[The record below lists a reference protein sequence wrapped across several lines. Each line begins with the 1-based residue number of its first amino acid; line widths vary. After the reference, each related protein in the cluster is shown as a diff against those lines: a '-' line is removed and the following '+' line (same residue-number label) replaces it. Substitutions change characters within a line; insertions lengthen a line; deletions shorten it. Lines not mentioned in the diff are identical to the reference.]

1 MPHLRGPGAGG
12 TLPPMIRLE
21 QVVKEYGGPLAR
33 LRGERVRALDGVTL
47 HVPPGTAVGLVG
59 PNGAGKSTIIRLL
72 LGYLAPTRGG
82 VQVGG
87 MLPRDYAER
96 RGVAYV
102 PDRVSLPPGWTV
114 SGALHAFA
122 ALGEVDRAAERIQRV
137 MRKLGL
143 TEMAGRRV
151 AALSK
156 GNLQRL
162 AIAQALLGD
171 RKVMVMDEGTDGLD
185 PEWVARVREMLA
197 EWRRADPE
205 RVLVYAS
212 HDLDEV
218 ERVADQAVVLS
229 EGKVREVI
237 DLRGGGGPRPA
248 YRLEVEGA
256 DCARRVADAFPGAL
270 PVAGAAHAFRVE
282 AGGARD
288 LTRRLGALIG
298 AGAIV
303 RSVAPEGGT
312 LRERYRNRLS
322 GRTEGA
328 ARIAHAIDAA
338 ESAEPAESAQPAAE
352 REEGA

>member
-1 MPHLRGPGAGG
+1 
-12 TLPPMIRLE
+12 MIRLE
-21 QVVKEYGGPLAR
+21 KVVKEFGGPLAR

-47 HVPPGTAVGLVG
+47 HVPPGAAVGLVG

-102 PDRVSLPPGWTV
+102 PDRISLPPAWTV
-114 SGALHAFA
+114 RGALHAFA
-122 ALGEVDRAAERIQRV
+122 ALGEVERPAERIQRV

-143 TEMAGRRV
+143 TELAGRRV

-162 AIAQALLGD
+162 GIAQALLGD

-229 EGKVREVI
+229 DGRVREVVE
-237 DLRGGGGPRPA
+237 LRGGGGPRAA

-256 DCARRVADAFPGAL
+256 ECARRVADAFPGAL
-270 PVAGAAHAFRVE
+270 PVTGAAHAFRVE

-288 LTRRLGALIG
+288 LTHRLERLIG

-303 RSVAPEGGT
+303 RSVTPEAGS
-312 LRERYRNRLS
+312 LRDRYRTGLAWRADPPS
-322 GRTEGA
+322 
-328 ARIAHAIDAA
+328 RIAKAVEVADAPDVA
-338 ESAEPAESAQPAAE
+338 
-352 REEGA
+352 RGEEDA

>member
-1 MPHLRGPGAGG
+1 
-12 TLPPMIRLE
+12 MIRLE
-21 QVVKEYGGPLAR
+21 KVVKEYGGPLAR

-47 HVPPGTAVGLVG
+47 HVPPGAAVGLVG
-59 PNGAGKSTIIRLL
+59 PNGAGKSTLIRLL
-72 LGYLAPTRGG
+72 LGYLSPTRGG

-102 PDRVSLPPGWTV
+102 PDRVSLPPAWTV
-114 SGALHAFA
+114 RGALEAFA
-122 ALGEVDRAAERIQRV
+122 ALGEVDRPTDRIQRT

-143 TEMAGRRV
+143 SELAGRRV

-205 RVLVYAS
+205 RVLVFAS

-218 ERVADQAVVLS
+218 ERVADQAVILS
-229 EGKVREVI
+229 DGHVREVV
-237 DLRGGGGPRPA
+237 DLRAGIGPVPA
-248 YRLEVEGA
+248 YRLEVEGTES
-256 DCARRVADAFPGAL
+256 ARRVPDAFSGAL
-270 PVAGAAHAFRVE
+270 PMRGDAHAFRVE

-288 LTRRLGALIG
+288 LTRRLQTLIA
-298 AGAIV
+298 AGGIV
-303 RSVAPEGGT
+303 RSVAPEAGS
-312 LRERYRNRLS
+312 LRDRYHHGLARRA
-322 GRTEGA
+322 EGA
-328 ARIAHAIDAA
+328 PRSADAA
-338 ESAEPAESAQPAAE
+338 PTAADDGK
-352 REEGA
+352 EGAS